1 MQFSFCPVI
10 GGDGSEGGGGGDG
23 TWIGNQSL
31 SLLLLLFQLFPLIE
45 SFPELIFDSIKYRVD
60 RGAIGDWLCWLVS
73 CWWLVGQ
80 QK

>member
-1 MQFSFCPVI
+1 MQFSCCPVI
-10 GGDGSEGGGGGDG
+10 EGNGSEGGGGGDG

-31 SLLLLLFQLFPLIE
+31 SLLLLFQLFPLIE